1 MNTIREKGSKNKI
14 ARTIPL
20 LGLIIIAV
28 TIAGLAVDVNRQ
40 AGDNFYKD
48 YMRLQDVF
56 LKIHQNYVE
65 NVESKQLVDHAID
78 GMLSILDPHTNYME
92 KKQYNELMIKMDA
105 QFGGLGIQIAIRD
118 KVLTVMTPIQGTP
131 ADRAGIQSGDQ
142 IVKINGKS
150 TAGITIEEAVG
161 KLRGEP
167 GTDVVITIR
176 RPGEKDLDY
185 KITRGIIHIKAVPFY
200 NVFNDSIG
208 YVELKEF
215 SNIAGK
221 EVEKAV
227 KELLKKKIKG
237 VILDLR
243 FNPGG
248 ALPQAIEVAE
258 KFLPEK
264 SLVVFTRGRM
274 QGQNSDYSSASPPL
288 IPSDMPMVVL
298 VNYASASASEIVAGA
313 IQDWDKGLI
322 VGDTTFGKG
331 SVQTLLPLDE
341 SHHLKMTTAFY
352 YTPSGRCIN
361 KPENGIRAKGLKSSD
376 GEDGDGEDSASEKT
390 NAGSAKDSVKKDTTT
405 YKTKNGRIVYGGGG
419 IVPDTVVKPK
429 IPEYL
434 LRILFLK
441 DAFFSFST
449 SEYLKLKAQHVK
461 IEKGF
466 EVNEAIMA
474 DFQHFLDSTHFK
486 FQNQTQSMFE
496 DFKVKTGITP
506 DTTRDSTG
514 KIKKDASAVDPGKPK
529 WSKNELEALKKISQ
543 QIDNVLNEKS
553 RSEFIGNAP
562 EIRKY
567 VRDALLSR
575 EFGPE
580 SDVVYRARFSDDVQ
594 FQAALKLLA
603 NKTAYDRL
611 LKPKGKK

>member
-1 MNTIREKGSKNKI
+1 MNVMQEKKSTMKI
-14 ARTIPL
+14 GRWVPFF
-20 LGLIIIAV
+20 GLIILVV
-28 TIAGLAVDVNRQ
+28 TIAGLAVDLNRQ
-40 AGDNFYKD
+40 DGDNFYKD
-48 YMRLQDVF
+48 FIRLQTVF
-56 LKIHQNYVE
+56 MTVHQKYVE
-65 NVESKQLVDHAID
+65 PIDSKQLVDHAID

-92 KKQYNELMIKMDA
+92 KKSYNELMVKMDA

-142 IVKINGKS
+142 IVKINGKA
-150 TAGITIEEAVG
+150 TTGITIEEAVS

-167 GTDVVITIR
+167 GTDVIITIR

-185 KITRGIIHIKAVPFY
+185 KITRGIIHIKAVPFSG
-200 NVFNDSIG
+200 VFNDSIG

-237 VILDLR
+237 IILDLR

-274 QGQNSDYSSASPPL
+274 PGQNYDYSSASAPL
-288 IPSDMPMVVL
+288 IPLDMPMVVL

-322 VGDTTFGKG
+322 VGDTSFGKG

-341 SHHLKMTTAFY
+341 NHHIKMTTAFY

-361 KPENGIRAKGLKSSD
+361 KPENGIRAKGLKSRD
-376 GEDGDGEDSASEKT
+376 DDEGDGDDSA
-390 NAGSAKDSVKKDTTT
+390 AVKDSVKKDTTT
-405 YKTKNGRIVYGGGG
+405 YKTKKGRIVFGGGG
-419 IVPDTVVKPK
+419 IVPDTVVKQK

-434 LRILFLK
+434 LRLLFLK
-441 DAFFSFST
+441 DAFFSFANN
-449 SEYLKLKAQHVK
+449 EFLKLKAKHIK
-461 IEKGF
+461 IDEKF
-466 EVNEAIMA
+466 LIDDAVMA
-474 DFQHFLDSTHFK
+474 DFTRYLDSTHFK
-486 FQNQTQSMFE
+486 YHNQAQSMFE
-496 DFKVKTGITP
+496 DFKLHTGIEP
-506 DTTRDSTG
+506 DTAKDSTG
-514 KIKKDASAVDPGKPK
+514 KPKKDGALAEAGKPK
-529 WSKNELEALKKISQ
+529 WSKDELETLKKISQ
-543 QIDNVLNEKS
+543 QIDGVLSQKS
-553 RSEFIGNAP
+553 KSEFVTNSV
-562 EIRKY
+562 EIKKY
-567 VRDALLSR
+567 LRDALLSR

-580 SDVVYRARFSDDVQ
+580 NEIVYRTRFRDDIQ
-594 FQAALKLLA
+594 FQAALNMLA
-603 NKTAYDRL
+603 DKATYQRL
-611 LKPKGKK
+611 LKPKGK